1 MCDNKLLF
9 YKEIGKKLKSIKT
22 VNGSDDN
29 KKILN
34 LFQEKLR
41 GNDRDMQRENNAL
54 ISEIDEVNNFSI
66 ERKTVDIAICK
77 LKEGID
83 HSNRHSSHIKK
94 TSTALREFSCK
105 MFDFFLRHNYIPKKM
120 LHGKIRPRMKD
131 NIVCKA

>member
-94 TSTALREFSCK
+94 LAQRLGNFHAKCLTSF
-105 MFDFFLRHNYIPKKM
+105 
-120 LHGKIRPRMKD
+120 
-131 NIVCKA
+131 